1 MIIDAAAG
9 TYGGRG
15 ANAVRKEERRCSVNA
30 SHLFDAL
37 ESCDFMQRIAI
48 GPVHLLVA
56 AALYLNDR
64 YRYFCAGTSR
74 ASGP

>member
-1 MIIDAAAG
+1 
-9 TYGGRG
+9 
-15 ANAVRKEERRCSVNA
+15 
-30 SHLFDAL
+30 
-37 ESCDFMQRIAI
+37 MQRIAI